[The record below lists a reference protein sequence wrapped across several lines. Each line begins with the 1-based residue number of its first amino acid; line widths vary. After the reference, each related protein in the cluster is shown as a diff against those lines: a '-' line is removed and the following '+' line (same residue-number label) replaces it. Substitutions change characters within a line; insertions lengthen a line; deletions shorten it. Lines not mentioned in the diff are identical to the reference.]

1 LTLLSRS
8 SFGFRSFVPFYIRGC
23 ALRRSAVSGKIRP
36 RTIQMSELVS
46 SVADRIDRAVQRVTP
61 LAYRVRRT
69 GRRWMRRALRKP
81 RSMSEG
87 PNMLPVL
94 IQVLASFTKADG
106 VLLEEEIDSSL
117 GFLRYDYPEAVYSEL
132 RQLFRQALYEQQD
145 LAAMA
150 QKLGAQLSADRKIML
165 GVQLYDL
172 ISQAGLK
179 QEQVVA
185 FYSFMS
191 QMGMAAQAIDIVYQL
206 NASEDSDPSIY
217 QHGASPLESLSF
229 GPDGKADVT
238 LKNLNDVDRLMA
250 FRYHELILLKNYSDQ
265 NVSVRGR
272 PLVRGG
278 FCRIYPGQRILV
290 GDQVLSYQELAQY
303 FNAKKNVS
311 LPEIFIR
318 VTRDSDEVGLERSR
332 TRESALR
339 VTFGLKVRVKA
350 LRDVDA
356 ELNGMKLKAGTQV
369 DAALDDRIVFRNDTE
384 LDLNDLRRRAR
395 ALGGRFQLKASK
407 SEYLVSNEP
416 SRLEADDILLSPGTS
431 GDVLLKIFCDYDR
444 RVGQLEVIEA
454 DRPIMVGDTVVRTT
468 APLKDGDTIRIDI
481 GQFLRCNFSE
491 RIIEEE
497 RNIIRVLEANEIT
510 HRFGKGQIGLEGIS
524 FSIARGELVCVMGA
538 SGCGKS
544 TLMRVLAGQLQP
556 TSGEVLLNG
565 QSLYQDLDTLK
576 HYVSYMPQQDAFDE
590 HLTIGENLLF
600 AAAIRA
606 PHLSR
611 RDRTR
616 RLEAKLVE
624 LGLGERRDAVVGS
637 PEKKTLSGGERK
649 RLNIGLDMIGMS
661 DVYLFDEPTS
671 GLSSKDSEHVM
682 EIIRSMA
689 HNKIVIVT
697 IHQPSSKL
705 FQMFHKAILL
715 DKGGRLV
722 FFGTPSDMLR
732 YFAEAE
738 HQHQFG
744 AELGACPSCGTTRPE
759 FIFDV
764 LETPLRDLSGD
775 IIYEENSRGHL
786 VAARRYSPEF
796 WRDKYEAFRLIQDV
810 KQVSLRKEAPST
822 LPAAPV
828 EKRRLPFRWHDEWT
842 QFRTVLRRAFVS
854 KLRNRANLVITIGV
868 SPVLALL
875 IATILRYSENGIYDF
890 ASAYHIPTF
899 LFLGLIVA
907 MFLGLTNSADDIIR
921 DRPVLQRERNVNV
934 RLSYYVI
941 SKTLTLGVFALVQC
955 ILFVL
960 IGNYVLEIRGMFWLD
975 LAIMFMT
982 AMGGV
987 ALGLLISSLVADPK
1001 TAANIV
1007 PLVLIPQIIMGGA
1020 LIKYED
1026 MNRNLGLLYSLS
1038 HSFSEHPNAEKNRKT
1053 ESKLQVPF
1061 VCQFIAMRWSYEEM
1075 IVAQAKLNPLTRRQD
1090 KTQREIDRLVA
1101 QRRKDPEATKR
1112 LDDLKETLALLSG
1125 LEAKSVG
1132 DLDHYLGLVDQIL
1145 NGKRP
1150 FDRALFKNANGPVT
1164 AEQIYVNQKVSDL
1177 MSNAEMDQSDYRR
1190 GNKPNVFFGAQ
1201 KRYFGIKF
1209 NVFLFNTSVLI
1220 LSTLG
1225 LLGMLHWILR
1235 RELEVR
1241 RSKFHV

>member
-1 LTLLSRS
+1 MT
-8 SFGFRSFVPFYIRGC
+8 
-23 ALRRSAVSGKIRP
+23 
-36 RTIQMSELVS
+36 ELVT
-46 SVADRIDRAVQRVTP
+46 SVADKIDRAVQRVTP
-61 LAYRVRRT
+61 FAYRMRRT
-69 GRRWMRRALRKP
+69 GRQWVRRALRKP
-81 RSMSEG
+81 RSVSEG
-87 PNMLPVL
+87 PNLLPLL
-94 IQVLASFTKADG
+94 IQVLASFSKADG

-145 LAAMA
+145 LSAMA
-150 QKLGAQLSADRKIML
+150 QKLGAQLSTERKIML

-191 QMGMAAQAIDIVYQL
+191 QLGMAAQAIDIVYQL
-206 NASEDSDPSIY
+206 NASEDSDPLIY
-217 QHGASPLESLSF
+217 QRGASPLESLSF
-229 GPDGKADVT
+229 AANGKGDVT
-238 LKNLNDVDRLMA
+238 LKSLAENDRLLA
-250 FRYHELILLKNYSDQ
+250 FRYHDLILLKNYSGQ

-272 PLVRGG
+272 PLSRGG
-278 FCRIYPGQRILV
+278 FCRIYPAQRILV
-290 GDQVLSYQELAQY
+290 GDRVLSYQELENY

-311 LPEIFIR
+311 LPQIFVR
-318 VTRDSDEVGLERSR
+318 VNKDADEVELERSR
-332 TRESALR
+332 TRESALEI
-339 VTFGLKVRVKA
+339 TFGLKVRVKA
-350 LRDVDA
+350 LRDVNA
-356 ELNGMKLKAGTQV
+356 VLNGVKMKAGTQIEATLE
-369 DAALDDRIVFRNDTE
+369 DKILFHNDTE
-384 LDLNDLRRRAR
+384 MDFIDLRRRAR

-407 SEYLVSNEP
+407 SEYLVSNNP
-416 SRLEADDILLSPGTS
+416 SLLEADDILLSPGTS
-431 GDVLLKIFCDYDR
+431 GDVLLKIFCDYDK

-454 DRPIMVGDTVVRTT
+454 DRPIMVGETPVRTS

-497 RNIIRVLEANEIT
+497 RNIIRSLEVSEVT
-510 HRFGKGQIGLEGIS
+510 HRFSNGEIGLEGIS
-524 FSIARGELVCVMGA
+524 FAVNRGELVCVMGA
-538 SGCGKS
+538 SGSGKS
-544 TLMRVLAGQLQP
+544 TLLTVLAGQLQP
-556 TSGEVLLNG
+556 TSGQVFLNG
-565 QSLYQDLDTLK
+565 QSLYPNLDTLK
-576 HYVSYMPQQDAFDE
+576 RYISYIPQEDAFDE
-590 HLTIGENLLF
+590 HLTIGENLQF
-600 AAAIRA
+600 AAAMRS

-611 RDRTR
+611 RDRMR
-616 RLEAKLVE
+616 RLEAKLLE

-637 PEKKTLSGGERK
+637 AVKKTLSGGERK

-671 GLSSKDSEHVM
+671 GLSSKDSEHVI

-689 HNKIVIVT
+689 HNKIIIVT

-715 DKGGRLV
+715 DKGGQLV

-775 IIYEENSRGHL
+775 IIYEENNRGQL

-810 KQVSLRKEAPST
+810 KQVSLRKEPVAP
-822 LPAAPV
+822 LPAAPTQ
-828 EKRRLPFRWHDEWT
+828 KKRLPFRWHDEWT
-842 QFRTVLRRAFVS
+842 QFRTLLRRSFVS
-854 KLRNRANLVITIGV
+854 KLRNRANLIITIGV
-868 SPVLALL
+868 APVLALL
-875 IATILRYSENGIYDF
+875 IATTLRYSDSGKYDF

-899 LFLGLIVA
+899 LFLSLIVV

-921 DRPVLQRERNVNV
+921 DRAVLQRERNLNV
-934 RLSYYVI
+934 RLPYYVI
-941 SKTLTLGVFALVQC
+941 SKTLTLGVFALIQSV
-955 ILFVL
+955 LFVL
-960 IGNYVLEIRGMFWLD
+960 IGNYVLEIRGMFWAD
-975 LAIMFMT
+975 LGIMLIT

-987 ALGLLISSLVADPK
+987 SLGLVVSSLVADPK

-1026 MNRNLGLLYSLS
+1026 MNRNLALVYALT
-1038 HSFSEHPNAEKNRKT
+1038 HWFSEHPSKEQAKKM

-1061 VCQFIAMRWSYEEM
+1061 VCQFVAMRWSYEEL

-1090 KTQREIDRLVA
+1090 RAQREIDRIVA
-1101 QRRKDPEATKR
+1101 KRRQDPAESKR
-1112 LDDLKETLALLSG
+1112 LDELKETLAVLSG
-1125 LEAKSVG
+1125 LEAKSASE
-1132 DLDHYLGLVDQIL
+1132 LDYYLGLVDQIL
-1145 NGKRP
+1145 DRKRS
-1150 FDRALFKNANGPVT
+1150 FERSLFKSAVGPVT
-1164 AEQIYVNQKVSDL
+1164 AEQLYLNQKVSDL
-1177 MSNAEMDQSDYRR
+1177 ISNAEMEQNDYRR
-1190 GNKPNVFFGAQ
+1190 SSRPNVFFGPE
-1201 KRYFGIKF
+1201 KRHLGIKVG
-1209 NVFLFNTSVLI
+1209 VFFFNTIVLI
-1220 LSTLG
+1220 GSTLG
-1225 LLGMLHWILR
+1225 LLGLLHWILR
-1235 RELEVR
+1235 RQLEVR
-1241 RSKFHV
+1241 RS

>member
-1 LTLLSRS
+1 MT
-8 SFGFRSFVPFYIRGC
+8 
-23 ALRRSAVSGKIRP
+23 
-36 RTIQMSELVS
+36 ELVT
-46 SVADRIDRAVQRVTP
+46 SVADKIDRAVQRVTP
-61 LAYRVRRT
+61 FAYRMRRT
-69 GRRWMRRALRKP
+69 GRQWVRRALRKP
-81 RSMSEG
+81 RSVSEG
-87 PNMLPVL
+87 PNLLPLL
-94 IQVLASFTKADG
+94 IQVLASFSKADG

-145 LAAMA
+145 LSAMA
-150 QKLGAQLSADRKIML
+150 QKLGAQLSTERKIML

-191 QMGMAAQAIDIVYQL
+191 QLGMAAQAIDIVYQL
-206 NASEDSDPSIY
+206 NASEDSDPLIY
-217 QHGASPLESLSF
+217 QRGASPLESLSF
-229 GPDGKADVT
+229 AANGKGDVT
-238 LKNLNDVDRLMA
+238 LKSLAENDRLLA
-250 FRYHELILLKNYSDQ
+250 FRYHDLILLKNYSEQ

-272 PLVRGG
+272 PLSRGG
-278 FCRIYPGQRILV
+278 FCRIYPAQRILV
-290 GDQVLSYQELAQY
+290 GDRVLSYQELENY

-311 LPEIFIR
+311 LPQIFVR
-318 VTRDSDEVGLERSR
+318 VNKDADEVELERSR
-332 TRESALR
+332 TRESALEI
-339 VTFGLKVRVKA
+339 TFGLKVRVKA
-350 LRDVDA
+350 LRDVNA
-356 ELNGMKLKAGTQV
+356 VLNGVKMKAGTQIEATLE
-369 DAALDDRIVFRNDTE
+369 DKILFHNDSE
-384 LDLNDLRRRAR
+384 MDFIDLRRRAR

-407 SEYLVSNEP
+407 SEYLVSNNP
-416 SRLEADDILLSPGTS
+416 SLLEADDILLSPGTS
-431 GDVLLKIFCDYDR
+431 GDVLLKIFCDYDK

-454 DRPIMVGDTVVRTT
+454 DRPIMVGETPVRTS

-497 RNIIRVLEANEIT
+497 RNIIRSLEVSEVT
-510 HRFGKGQIGLEGIS
+510 HRFSNGEIGLEGIS
-524 FSIARGELVCVMGA
+524 FAVNRGELVCVMGA
-538 SGCGKS
+538 SGSGKS
-544 TLMRVLAGQLQP
+544 TLLTVLAGQLQP
-556 TSGEVLLNG
+556 TSGQVFLNG
-565 QSLYQDLDTLK
+565 QSLYPNLDTLK
-576 HYVSYMPQQDAFDE
+576 RYISHIPQEDAFDE
-590 HLTIGENLLF
+590 HLTIGENLQF
-600 AAAIRA
+600 AAAMRS

-611 RDRTR
+611 RDRMR
-616 RLEAKLVE
+616 RLEAKLLE

-637 PEKKTLSGGERK
+637 AVKKTLSGGERK

-671 GLSSKDSEHVM
+671 GLSSKDSEHVI

-689 HNKIVIVT
+689 HNKIIIVT

-715 DKGGRLV
+715 DKGGQLV

-775 IIYEENSRGHL
+775 IIYEENNRGQL

-810 KQVSLRKEAPST
+810 KQVSLRKEPVAP
-822 LPAAPV
+822 LPAAPTQ
-828 EKRRLPFRWHDEWT
+828 KKRLPFRWHDEWT
-842 QFRTVLRRAFVS
+842 QFRTLLRRSFVS
-854 KLRNRANLVITIGV
+854 KLRNRANLIITIGV
-868 SPVLALL
+868 APVLALL
-875 IATILRYSENGIYDF
+875 IATTLRYSDSGKYDF

-899 LFLGLIVA
+899 LFLSLIVV

-921 DRPVLQRERNVNV
+921 DRAVLQRERNLNV
-934 RLSYYVI
+934 RLPYYVI
-941 SKTLTLGVFALVQC
+941 SKTLTLGVFALIQSV
-955 ILFVL
+955 LFVL
-960 IGNYVLEIRGMFWLD
+960 IGNYVLEIRGMFWAD
-975 LAIMFMT
+975 LGIMLIT

-987 ALGLLISSLVADPK
+987 SLGLVVSSLVADPK

-1026 MNRNLGLLYSLS
+1026 MNRNLALVYALT
-1038 HSFSEHPNAEKNRKT
+1038 HWFSEHPSKEQAKKM

-1061 VCQFIAMRWSYEEM
+1061 VCQFVAMRWSYEEL

-1090 KTQREIDRLVA
+1090 RAQREIDRIVA
-1101 QRRKDPEATKR
+1101 KRRQDPAESKR
-1112 LDDLKETLALLSG
+1112 LDELKETLAVLSG
-1125 LEAKSVG
+1125 LEAKSASE
-1132 DLDHYLGLVDQIL
+1132 LDYYLGLVDQIL
-1145 NGKRP
+1145 DRKRS
-1150 FDRALFKNANGPVT
+1150 FERSLFKSAVGPVT
-1164 AEQIYVNQKVSDL
+1164 AEQLYLNQKVSDL
-1177 MSNAEMDQSDYRR
+1177 ISNAEMEQNDYRR
-1190 GNKPNVFFGAQ
+1190 SSRPNVFFGPE
-1201 KRYFGIKF
+1201 KRHLGIKVG
-1209 NVFLFNTSVLI
+1209 VFFFNTIVLI
-1220 LSTLG
+1220 GSTLG
-1225 LLGMLHWILR
+1225 LLGLLHWILR
-1235 RELEVR
+1235 RQLEVR
-1241 RSKFHV
+1241 RS

>member
-1 LTLLSRS
+1 MT
-8 SFGFRSFVPFYIRGC
+8 
-23 ALRRSAVSGKIRP
+23 
-36 RTIQMSELVS
+36 ELVTT
-46 SVADRIDRAVQRVTP
+46 VADKIDRAVQRVTP

-81 RSMSEG
+81 RSVSEG
-87 PNMLPVL
+87 PNLLPLL
-94 IQVLASFTKADG
+94 IQVLASFSKADG

-145 LAAMA
+145 LSAMA
-150 QKLGAQLSADRKIML
+150 QKLSSQLSTERKIML

-179 QEQVVA
+179 QEQVVQ

-191 QMGMAAQAIDIVYQL
+191 QLGMAAQAIDIVYQL

-217 QHGASPLESLSF
+217 QRGASPLESLSF
-229 GPDGKADVT
+229 GPNGQADVM
-238 LKNLNDVDRLMA
+238 LKSLAENDRLLA
-250 FRYHELILLKNYSDQ
+250 FRYHDLILLKNYSGQ

-272 PLVRGG
+272 PLSRGG

-290 GDQVLSYQELAQY
+290 GDHVLSYQELAQY

-311 LPEIFIR
+311 VPQIFVR
-318 VTRDSDEVGLERSR
+318 VSKDDDQVELERAR

-339 VTFGLKVRVKA
+339 ISFGLKVNVKA

-356 ELNGMKLKAGTQV
+356 VLNGVKLKAGTEV
-369 DAALDDRIVFRNDTE
+369 DAMLEDRIVFHNDSE
-384 LDLNDLRRRAR
+384 MDLVDLRRRAR

-407 SEYLVSNEP
+407 SEYLVSNNP
-416 SRLEADDILLSPGTS
+416 SLLQADDILLSPGTS
-431 GDVLLKIFCDYDR
+431 GDVLLKIFCDYDK
-444 RVGQLEVIEA
+444 RVGELHVLEA
-454 DRPIMVGDTVVRTT
+454 DRPIIVGDTTVRTS
-468 APLKDGDTIRIDI
+468 APLRDGDTIRIDI

-497 RNIIRVLEANEIT
+497 RNIIRNLEVHELT
-510 HRFGKGQIGLEGIS
+510 HRFKSGDIALDGIS
-524 FSIARGELVCVMGA
+524 FNVTRGELVCVMGA
-538 SGCGKS
+538 SGSGKS
-544 TLMRVLAGQLQP
+544 TLLRVLAGQLQP
-556 TSGEVLLNG
+556 TSGDVILNG
-565 QSLYQDLDTLK
+565 QSLYPNLDTLK
-576 HYVSYMPQQDAFDE
+576 RYISYMPQQDAFDE
-590 HLTIGENLLF
+590 HLTIGENLQF

-611 RDRTR
+611 RDRMR
-616 RLEAKLVE
+616 RFEAKLLE

-637 PEKKTLSGGERK
+637 PEKKMLSGGERK
-649 RLNIGLDMIGMS
+649 RLNIGLDMIGIS

-682 EIIRSMA
+682 EIIRGMA
-689 HNKIVIVT
+689 HNKIIIVT

-722 FFGTPSDMLR
+722 FFGTPTDMLR

-744 AELGACPSCGTTRPE
+744 HELGACPSCGTTRPE

-775 IIYEENSRGHL
+775 IIYEENNRGQL

-810 KQVSLRKEAPST
+810 KQVSLRKE
-822 LPAAPV
+822 LPAPLPPATTQ
-828 EKRRLPFRWHDEWT
+828 KTRLPIRWHDEWT
-842 QFRTVLRRAFVS
+842 QFRTLLRRAFVS
-854 KLRNRANLVITIGV
+854 KLRNRANLVITICV
-868 SPVLALL
+868 APILALL
-875 IATILRYSENGIYDF
+875 IATLLRYSDSGEYDF

-899 LFLGLIVA
+899 LFLSLIVA

-921 DRPVLQRERNVNV
+921 DRAVLQRERNLDV
-934 RLSYYVI
+934 RLPYYVV
-941 SKTLTLGVFALVQC
+941 SKTITLGVFALIQC
-955 ILFVL
+955 VLFVL
-960 IGNYVLEIRGMFWLD
+960 IGNYVLQIRGMFWID
-975 LAIMFMT
+975 LGIMLMT
-982 AMGGV
+982 AMAGV

-1026 MNRNLGLLYSLS
+1026 MNRNLSFVYALT
-1038 HSFSEHPNAEKNRKT
+1038 HWFSEHPKEQSKKMS
-1053 ESKLQVPF
+1053 SKLEVPF
-1061 VCQFIAMRWSYEEM
+1061 ICQFVAMRWSYEEM
-1075 IVAQAKLNPLTRRQD
+1075 IVAQAKLNPLTMRQD
-1090 KTQREIDRLVA
+1090 RTQRQIDELVA
-1101 QRRKDPEATKR
+1101 EHRQDTVTNKR
-1112 LDDLKETLALLSG
+1112 LDDLKETLAVLSG
-1125 LEAKSVG
+1125 LEAKSTSEISS
-1132 DLDHYLGLVDQIL
+1132 YLHLVDQIL
-1145 NGKRP
+1145 DGKRP
-1150 FDRALFKNANGPVT
+1150 FDRALFKDAGGPAT

-1177 MSNAEMDQSDYRR
+1177 FSNAEMEQNDYRR
-1190 GNKPNVFFGAQ
+1190 GNKPNVFFGAT
-1201 KRYFGIKF
+1201 KGYFGIKID
-1209 NVFLFNTSVLI
+1209 VFVFNTIVLI
-1220 LSTLG
+1220 VSTLG
-1225 LLGMLHWILR
+1225 LLVLLNWILHR
-1235 RELEVR
+1235 QLEVR
-1241 RSKFHV
+1241 TN

>member
-1 LTLLSRS
+1 M
-8 SFGFRSFVPFYIRGC
+8 
-23 ALRRSAVSGKIRP
+23 A
-36 RTIQMSELVS
+36 ELIAQ
-46 SVADRIDRAVQRVTP
+46 VADRIDRAVQRVTP
-61 LAYRVRRT
+61 FAYRMQRK
-69 GRRWMRRALRKP
+69 GRRWMRRAMRKP
-81 RSMSEG
+81 RSVSEG
-87 PNMLPVL
+87 PNLLPLL
-94 IQVLASFTKADG
+94 IQVLASFSKADG

-145 LAAMA
+145 LTAMA
-150 QKLGAQLSADRKIML
+150 QKLSVQLSTDRKIML

-179 QEQVVA
+179 QEQVVQ

-191 QMGMAAQAIDIVYQL
+191 QLGMAAQAIDIVYQL
-206 NASEDSDPSIY
+206 NASEESDPGVY
-217 QHGASPLESLSF
+217 QRGSSPLESISF
-229 GPDGKADVT
+229 GNNGQSDVM
-238 LKNLNDVDRLMA
+238 LKSLGGSDRLLA
-250 FRYHELILLKNYSDQ
+250 FRYHDLILLKNYSSQ
-265 NVSVRGR
+265 SVSVRSR
-272 PLVRGG
+272 PLARGG

-318 VTRDSDEVGLERSR
+318 VNKDSDEVQLERARSR
-332 TRESALR
+332 EAALE
-339 VTFGLKVRVKA
+339 VTFGLKVKVKA
-350 LRDVDA
+350 LKDVDA
-356 ELNGMKLKAGTQV
+356 ELNGIKLKAGTQV
-369 DAALDDRIVFRNDTE
+369 EATLEDKIIFHNDSE
-384 LDLNDLRRRAR
+384 LDLIDLRRRAR

-407 SEYLVSNEP
+407 SEYLVSNDP

-431 GDVLLKIFCDYDR
+431 GDVVLKIFCDYDQ
-444 RVGQLEVIEA
+444 RVGVLEVIEA
-454 DRPIMVGDTVVRTT
+454 DRPIMVGGEPVRTT
-468 APLKDGDTIRIDI
+468 AQLKDGDTIRIDV
-481 GQFLRCNFSE
+481 GQILRCNFSE

-497 RNIIRVLEANEIT
+497 RNIIRSLELNEVT
-510 HRFGKGQIGLEGIS
+510 HRFSKGEIGLEGIS
-524 FSIARGELVCVMGA
+524 FSVMRGELVCVMGA

-556 TSGEVLLNG
+556 SSGDVFLNG
-565 QSLYQDLDTLK
+565 QSVYQNLDALK
-576 HYVSYMPQQDAFDE
+576 QYISYMPQQDAFDE

-611 RDRTR
+611 RDRNR
-616 RLEAKLVE
+616 RLDAKLVE

-637 PEKKTLSGGERK
+637 PESKTLSGGERK

-697 IHQPSSKL
+697 IHQPSSKI

-775 IIYEENSRGHL
+775 IIYEENSRGQL
-786 VAARRYSPEF
+786 VAARRYSPDF

-810 KQVSLRKEAPST
+810 KQVSLRREPIVP
-822 LPAAPV
+822 LPAAPI
-828 EKRRLPFRWHDEWT
+828 ERKRLPVRWHDEWT
-842 QFRTVLRRAFVS
+842 QFRTLLRRSFLS
-854 KLRNRANLVITIGV
+854 KLRNRANMVITIGV

-875 IATILRYSENGIYDF
+875 IATILRYSENGTYDF
-890 ASAYHIPTF
+890 VSAYHIPTF

-921 DRPVLQRERNVNV
+921 DRPVLQRERNIKV

-941 SKTLTLGVFALVQC
+941 SKTLTLGVFAFIQC
-955 ILFVL
+955 VLFVL
-960 IGNYVLEIRGMFWLD
+960 IGNSLLQIRGMFWLD
-975 LAIMFMT
+975 LGIMFMT
-982 AMGGV
+982 AMSGV
-987 ALGLLISSLVADPK
+987 ALGLVISSLVADPK

-1026 MNRNLGLLYSLS
+1026 MNRNLALLYSLS
-1038 HSFSEHPNAEKNRKT
+1038 HWLTEHPETDKT
-1053 ESKLQVPF
+1053 IKSESKLQVPF

-1090 KTQREIDRLVA
+1090 RAQREIDQLVA
-1101 QRRKDPEATKR
+1101 QHRKDPEANKR
-1112 LDDLKETLALLSG
+1112 LEDLKET
-1125 LEAKSVG
+1125 
-1132 DLDHYLGLVDQIL
+1132 
-1145 NGKRP
+1145 
-1150 FDRALFKNANGPVT
+1150 
-1164 AEQIYVNQKVSDL
+1164 
-1177 MSNAEMDQSDYRR
+1177 
-1190 GNKPNVFFGAQ
+1190 
-1201 KRYFGIKF
+1201 
-1209 NVFLFNTSVLI
+1209 
-1220 LSTLG
+1220 
-1225 LLGMLHWILR
+1225 
-1235 RELEVR
+1235 
-1241 RSKFHV
+1241 

>member
-1 LTLLSRS
+1 MTE
-8 SFGFRSFVPFYIRGC
+8 I
-23 ALRRSAVSGKIRP
+23 
-36 RTIQMSELVS
+36 VS
-46 SVADRIDRAVQRVTP
+46 SVADKLDRAVQRVTP

-81 RSMSEG
+81 RSVSEG
-87 PNMLPVL
+87 PNLLPLL

-106 VLLEEEIDSSL
+106 VILEEEIDSSL

-150 QKLGAQLSADRKIML
+150 QKLGVQLSTERKIML

-172 ISQAGLK
+172 ISHAGLK
-179 QEQVVA
+179 QEQEVA

-206 NASEDSDPSIY
+206 NASEDSDPAIY
-217 QHGASPLESLSF
+217 QHGASPLESISF
-229 GPDGKADVT
+229 GPNGKADVI
-238 LKNLNDVDRLMA
+238 LKNLSETDRLMA
-250 FRYHELILLKNYSDQ
+250 FRYHDLILLKNYSGH

-311 LPEIFIR
+311 LPQIFIR
-318 VTRDSDEVGLERSR
+318 VNKESDEVELERSR

-339 VTFGLKVRVKA
+339 VTFGLNVRVKA
-350 LRDVDA
+350 LRDVNA
-356 ELNGMKLKAGTQV
+356 VLNGVRLKAGTQV
-369 DAALDDRIVFRNDTE
+369 EATLEDRIVFHNDSE
-384 LDLNDLRRRAR
+384 MDLSDLRRRAR

-407 SEYLVSNEP
+407 SEYLVSNDP
-416 SRLEADDILLSPGTS
+416 SRLQADDILLSPGTS
-431 GDVLLKIFCDYDR
+431 GDVVLKIFCDYDQ
-444 RVGQLEVIEA
+444 RVGVLEVIEA
-454 DRPIMVGDTVVRTT
+454 DRPIMVGNEPVRTT
-468 APLKDGDTIRIDI
+468 AQLRDGETIRIDV
-481 GQFLRCNFSE
+481 GQILRCNFSE

-497 RNIIRVLEANEIT
+497 RNIIRTLEANEVT
-510 HRFGKGQIGLEGIS
+510 HRFSKGEIGLEGIS
-524 FSIARGELVCVMGA
+524 FPVTRGELVCVMGA
-538 SGCGKS
+538 SGSGKS
-544 TLMRVLAGQLQP
+544 TLLRVLAGQLQP
-556 TSGEVLLNG
+556 TSGEVILNG
-565 QSLYQDLDTLK
+565 QSLYQNLDALK
-576 HYVSYMPQQDAFDE
+576 QYLSYMPQQDAFDE

-611 RDRTR
+611 RDRSR
-616 RLEAKLVE
+616 RLDAKLVE

-637 PEKKTLSGGERK
+637 PESKLLSGGERK
-649 RLNIGLDMIGMS
+649 RLNLGLDMIGMS

-682 EIIRSMA
+682 EIIRGLA

-697 IHQPSSKL
+697 IHQPSSKI

-775 IIYEENSRGHL
+775 IIYEENSRGQL

-810 KQVSLRKEAPST
+810 KQVSLRQE
-822 LPAAPV
+822 PAGPMPVAPV
-828 EKRRLPFRWHDEWT
+828 QRKRLPIRWHDEWT
-842 QFRTVLRRAFVS
+842 QFRTLLRRSFLS
-854 KLRNRANLVITIGV
+854 KLRNRANLIITIGV

-875 IATILRYSENGIYDF
+875 IATILRYSENGTYDF

-921 DRPVLQRERNVNV
+921 DRPVLQRERNIKV

-960 IGNYVLEIRGMFWLD
+960 IGNSLLQIRGMFWID
-975 LAIMFMT
+975 LAIMFLT
-982 AMGGV
+982 AMSGV
-987 ALGLLISSLVADPK
+987 ALGLVISSLVADPK

-1038 HSFSEHPNAEKNRKT
+1038 HWFSEHPSTDKTVKT
-1053 ESKLQVPF
+1053 ESKLQVPL
-1061 VCQFIAMRWSYEEM
+1061 VCQFIAMRWSYEEV

-1090 KTQREIDRLVA
+1090 RANDEIQKLAPKVNTPEQRARLN
-1101 QRRKDPEATKR
+1101 
-1112 LDDLKETLALLSG
+1112 DLKDVLALLSG
-1125 LEAKSVG
+1125 LEGRSAKEIAHFLTL
-1132 DLDHYLGLVDQIL
+1132 LDPVIAGRQ
-1145 NGKRP
+1145 K
-1150 FDRALFKNANGPVT
+1150 FDRSLFKDANGPIT

-1177 MSNAEMDQSDYRR
+1177 ISKAEMEQNDYRR
-1190 GNKPNVFFGAQ
+1190 GKKPNVFFGLQ
-1201 KRYFGIKF
+1201 KRYFGISF
-1209 NVFLFNTSVLI
+1209 GVFTFNTVVLVT
-1220 LSTLG
+1220 STLA
-1225 LLGMLHWILR
+1225 LLVLLLWILR
-1235 RELEVR
+1235 KQLEVVR
-1241 RSKFHV
+1241 RS

>member
-1 LTLLSRS
+1 MT
-8 SFGFRSFVPFYIRGC
+8 
-23 ALRRSAVSGKIRP
+23 
-36 RTIQMSELVS
+36 ELVS
-46 SVADRIDRAVQRVTP
+46 SVADKIDRAVQRVTP

-69 GRRWMRRALRKP
+69 GRRWVRRALRKP
-81 RSMSEG
+81 RSVSEG
-87 PNMLPVL
+87 PNLLPLL

-150 QKLGAQLSADRKIML
+150 QKLGAQLRTERKIML

-191 QMGMAAQAIDIVYQL
+191 QLGMAAQAIDIVYQL

-229 GPDGKADVT
+229 GINGKADVT
-238 LKNLNDVDRLMA
+238 LKNLAGNDRLMA
-250 FRYHELILLKNYSDQ
+250 FRYHDLILLKNYSGQ

-290 GDQVLSYQELAQY
+290 GDQVLSYQELALY

-311 LPEIFIR
+311 LPQIFIR
-318 VTRDSDEVGLERSR
+318 VHKDSDRVELERSR
-332 TRESALR
+332 TRESSLR

-356 ELNGMKLKAGTQV
+356 ELNGVKLKAGTKV
-369 DAALDDRIVFRNDTE
+369 EATLEDRIIFHNDSE
-384 LDLNDLRRRAR
+384 MDLIDLRRRAR

-407 SEYLVSNEP
+407 SEYLVSNDP

-431 GDVLLKIFCDYDR
+431 GDVLLKIFCDYDQ
-444 RVGQLEVIEA
+444 RVGVLEVIEA
-454 DRPIMVGDTVVRTT
+454 DRPIIVGDTPVRTT
-468 APLKDGDTIRIDI
+468 APLKDGDSIRIDV
-481 GQFLRCNFSE
+481 GQFLRCNFWE

-497 RNIIRVLEANEIT
+497 RNIIRTLEMNEVT
-510 HRFGKGQIGLEGIS
+510 HRFGKGEIGLEGIS
-524 FSIARGELVCVMGA
+524 FNVTRGELVCVMGA
-538 SGCGKS
+538 SGSGKS
-544 TLMRVLAGQLQP
+544 TLLRVLAGQLQP
-556 TSGEVLLNG
+556 TTGEVVLNG
-565 QSLYQDLDTLK
+565 QSLYRNLDALK
-576 HYVSYMPQQDAFDE
+576 HYISYMPQQDAFDE
-590 HLTIGENLLF
+590 HLTIGENLQF

-611 RDRTR
+611 RDRVR
-616 RLEAKLVE
+616 RLDAKLIE
-624 LGLGERRDAVVGS
+624 LGLSERRDAVVGS
-637 PEKKTLSGGERK
+637 PERKTLSGGERK

-682 EIIRSMA
+682 EIIRGMA
-689 HNKIVIVT
+689 HNKIIVVT
-697 IHQPSSKL
+697 IHQPSSKI

-722 FFGTPSDMLR
+722 FFGTPSEMLR

-775 IIYEENSRGHL
+775 VIYEENIRGQL
-786 VAARRYSPEF
+786 VPSRRYSPEF

-810 KQVSLRKEAPST
+810 KQVSLRQELVTP
-822 LPAAPV
+822 LPAAPAR
-828 EKRRLPFRWHDEWT
+828 KKRLPIRWHDQWT
-842 QFRTVLRRAFVS
+842 QFRTLLRRAFIS
-854 KLRNRANLVITIGV
+854 KLRNRANLVITICV

-875 IATILRYSENGIYDF
+875 IATILRYSESGTYDF

-921 DRPVLQRERNVNV
+921 DRAVLQRERNLDV

-941 SKTLTLGVFALVQC
+941 AKTLTLGVFALIQC
-955 ILFVL
+955 VLFVL
-960 IGNYVLEIRGMFWLD
+960 IGDYVLGIRGMFWIYLG
-975 LAIMFMT
+975 IMFMT
-982 AMGGV
+982 AMSGV
-987 ALGLLISSLVADPK
+987 SLGLLVSSLVADPK

-1026 MNRNLGLLYSLS
+1026 MNRNLALLYTLS
-1038 HSFSEHPNAEKNRKT
+1038 HWFSEHPSTDKSKKM

-1061 VCQFIAMRWSYEEM
+1061 VCQFVAMRWSYEEM
-1075 IVAQAKLNPLTRRQD
+1075 VLAQAKLNPLTRRQD
-1090 KTQREIDRLVA
+1090 RTQREIDRIVA
-1101 QRRKDPEATKR
+1101 KHLQDPAESTR
-1112 LDDLKETLALLSG
+1112 LDDLKETLAVLSG
-1125 LEAKSVG
+1125 LEASSVG
-1132 DLDHYLGLVDQIL
+1132 ELDRYLSLVDQVL
-1145 NGKRP
+1145 DRKRP
-1150 FDRALFKNANGPVT
+1150 FDRTLFKNAIGPIT

-1177 MSNAEMDQSDYRR
+1177 ISNAEMEQSDYRR
-1190 GNKPNVFFGAQ
+1190 GNRPNVFFGAE
-1201 KRYFGIKF
+1201 KHYFGIKIGAF
-1209 NVFLFNTSVLI
+1209 VFNTAVLVV
-1220 LSTLG
+1220 SSLG
-1225 LLGMLHWILR
+1225 LLALLHWILR
-1235 RELEVR
+1235 KQLEVR
-1241 RSKFHV
+1241 RS

>member
-1 LTLLSRS
+1 MT
-8 SFGFRSFVPFYIRGC
+8 
-23 ALRRSAVSGKIRP
+23 
-36 RTIQMSELVS
+36 ELVTT
-46 SVADRIDRAVQRVTP
+46 VADKIDRAVQRVTP
-61 LAYRVRRT
+61 FAYRVRRQ
-69 GRRWMRRALRKP
+69 GRRWVRRALRKP
-81 RSMSEG
+81 RSVSEG
-87 PNMLPVL
+87 PNLLPLL
-94 IQVLASFTKADG
+94 IQVLASFSKADG

-145 LAAMA
+145 LSAMA
-150 QKLGAQLSADRKIML
+150 QKLGAQLSTERKIML

-191 QMGMAAQAIDIVYQL
+191 QLGMAAQAIDIVYQL

-217 QHGASPLESLSF
+217 QRGASPLESLSF
-229 GPDGKADVT
+229 GSNGRADVT
-238 LKNLNDVDRLMA
+238 LKSLNGNDRLLA
-250 FRYHELILLKNYSDQ
+250 FRYHDLILLKNYSGQ

-290 GDQVLSYQELAQY
+290 GDQVLSYQDLAQY

-311 LPEIFIR
+311 LPQIFIR
-318 VTRDSDEVGLERSR
+318 VNKDADEVELERAR
-332 TRESALR
+332 TRESALE

-356 ELNGMKLKAGTQV
+356 VLNGTKLKSGTQV
-369 DAALDDRIVFRNDTE
+369 EGTLEDKILFHNDSE
-384 LDLNDLRRRAR
+384 MDLIDLRRRAR

-407 SEYLVSNEP
+407 SEYLVSNNP
-416 SRLEADDILLSPGTS
+416 SLLEADDILLSPGTS
-431 GDVLLKIFCDYDR
+431 GDVLLKIFCDYDK

-454 DRPIMVGDTVVRTT
+454 DRPIMVGETPVRTSR
-468 APLKDGDTIRIDI
+468 LKDGDTIRIDV

-497 RNIIRVLEANEIT
+497 RNIIRSLEVREVT
-510 HRFGKGQIGLEGIS
+510 HRFSNGEIGLEGIS
-524 FSIARGELVCVMGA
+524 FGVTRGELVCVMGA
-538 SGCGKS
+538 SGSGKS
-544 TLMRVLAGQLQP
+544 TLLSVLAGQLQP
-556 TSGEVLLNG
+556 TSGQVFLNG
-565 QSLYQDLDTLK
+565 QSLYPNLDTLK
-576 HYVSYMPQQDAFDE
+576 RYVSHIPQEDAFDE
-590 HLTIGENLLF
+590 HLTIGENLQF
-600 AAAIRA
+600 AAAMRS

-611 RDRTR
+611 RDRMR
-616 RLEAKLVE
+616 RLEGKLIE

-637 PEKKTLSGGERK
+637 ALKKTLSGGERK
-649 RLNIGLDMIGMS
+649 RLNIGLDMIGLS

-671 GLSSKDSEHVM
+671 GLSSKDSEHVI
-682 EIIRSMA
+682 EIIRGMA
-689 HNKIVIVT
+689 HNKIIIVT

-715 DKGGRLV
+715 DKSGQLV

-775 IIYEENSRGHL
+775 IIYEENNRGQL
-786 VAARRYSPEF
+786 VAARRYSPDF

-810 KQVSLRKEAPST
+810 KQVSLRKEPVAP
-822 LPAAPV
+822 LPAAPAQ
-828 EKRRLPFRWHDEWT
+828 KKRLPFRWHDEWT
-842 QFRTVLRRAFVS
+842 QFRTLLRRSFVS

-868 SPVLALL
+868 APVLALL
-875 IATILRYSENGIYDF
+875 IATILRYSDSGKYDF

-899 LFLGLIVA
+899 LFLSLIVA

-921 DRPVLQRERNVNV
+921 DRAVLQRERNLNV
-934 RLSYYVI
+934 RLPYYVI
-941 SKTLTLGVFALVQC
+941 SKTLTLGIFALIQSV
-955 ILFVL
+955 LFVL
-960 IGNYVLEIRGMFWLD
+960 IGNYVLGIRGMFWID
-975 LAIMFMT
+975 LGIMLMT

-987 ALGLLISSLVADPK
+987 SLGLLISSLVADPK

-1026 MNRNLGLLYSLS
+1026 MNRNLALLYALT
-1038 HSFSEHPNAEKNRKT
+1038 HWFSEHPNTEQSKKM

-1061 VCQFIAMRWSYEEM
+1061 ICQFIAMRWSYEEL

-1090 KTQREIDRLVA
+1090 RANDEIQRLAPKVSTPQER
-1101 QRRKDPEATKR
+1101 KR
-1112 LDDLKETLALLSG
+1112 LDDLKEVLAILSG
-1125 LEAKSVG
+1125 LEAKSPSEI
-1132 DLDHYLGLVDQIL
+1132 DHYLGLLDQIL
-1145 NGKRP
+1145 DRKQP
-1150 FDRALFKNANGPVT
+1150 FDRTLFKDASGPVT
-1164 AEQIYVNQKVSDL
+1164 AEQVYTNQKVSDL
-1177 MSNAEMDQSDYRR
+1177 ISNAEMEQSDYRR
-1190 GNKPNVFFGAQ
+1190 GSRPNVFFGAQ
-1201 KRYFGIKF
+1201 KRYLGV
-1209 NVFLFNTSVLI
+1209 NVSIFVFNTIVLI
-1220 LSTLG
+1220 GSAVG
-1225 LLGMLHWILR
+1225 LLVLLNWILR
-1235 RELEVR
+1235 RQLEVR
-1241 RSKFHV
+1241 RS

>member
-1 LTLLSRS
+1 
-8 SFGFRSFVPFYIRGC
+8 
-23 ALRRSAVSGKIRP
+23 
-36 RTIQMSELVS
+36 M
-46 SVADRIDRAVQRVTP
+46 
-61 LAYRVRRT
+61 
-69 GRRWMRRALRKP
+69 
-81 RSMSEG
+81 
-87 PNMLPVL
+87 
-94 IQVLASFTKADG
+94 
-106 VLLEEEIDSSL
+106 EEEIDSSL

-145 LAAMA
+145 LAVMA
-150 QKLGAQLSADRKIML
+150 QKLGAQLSTERKIML

-229 GPDGKADVT
+229 GPDGKADII
-238 LKNLNDVDRLMA
+238 LKNLSETDRLMA
-250 FRYHELILLKNYSDQ
+250 FRYHDLILLKNYSGQ

-278 FCRIYPGQRILV
+278 FCRIYPGQRILA

-311 LPEIFIR
+311 LPQIFIR
-318 VTRDSDEVGLERSR
+318 VNRDSDEVQLERSR

-339 VTFGLKVRVKA
+339 VTFGLNVGVKA
-350 LRDVDA
+350 LRDVNA
-356 ELNGMKLKAGTQV
+356 ELNGVRLKAGTKV
-369 DAALDDRIVFRNDTE
+369 EATLEDRIIFHNDSE
-384 LDLNDLRRRAR
+384 LDLSDLRRRAR

-407 SEYLVSNEP
+407 SEYLVSNDP
-416 SRLEADDILLSPGTS
+416 SRLQADDILLSPGTS
-431 GDVLLKIFCDYDR
+431 GDVVLKIFCDYDQ

-454 DRPIMVGDTVVRTT
+454 DRPIMVRDEPVRTT
-468 APLKDGDTIRIDI
+468 AQLKDGDTIRIDV
-481 GQFLRCNFSE
+481 GQILRCNFSE

-497 RNIIRVLEANEIT
+497 RNIIRTLDVNEVT
-510 HRFGKGQIGLEGIS
+510 HRFNKGEIGLDGIS
-524 FSIARGELVCVMGA
+524 FSVTRGELVCVMGA
-538 SGCGKS
+538 SGSGKS
-544 TLMRVLAGQLQP
+544 TLLRVLAGQLQP
-556 TSGEVLLNG
+556 TSGDVFLNG
-565 QSLYQDLDTLK
+565 QSLYQNLDALK
-576 HYVSYMPQQDAFDE
+576 QYVSYMPQQDAFDE
-590 HLTIGENLLF
+590 QLTIGENLQF

-611 RDRTR
+611 RDRSR

-637 PEKKTLSGGERK
+637 PERKLLSGGERK
-649 RLNIGLDMIGMS
+649 RLNIGLDMFGMS

-682 EIIRSMA
+682 EIIRGLS
-689 HNKIVIVT
+689 HNKVVIVT
-697 IHQPSSKL
+697 IHQPSSKI

-775 IIYEENSRGHL
+775 IIYEENSRGQL
-786 VAARRYSPEF
+786 VASRRYSPDF

-810 KQVSLRKEAPST
+810 KQVSLLQE
-822 LPAAPV
+822 PAAPLPV
-828 EKRRLPFRWHDEWT
+828 APVQRKRLPLRWHDEWT
-842 QFRTVLRRAFVS
+842 QFRTLLRRSFIS

-868 SPVLALL
+868 SPILALL
-875 IATILRYSENGIYDF
+875 IATILRYSENGTYDF

-921 DRPVLQRERNVNV
+921 DRPVLQRERNIKV

-960 IGNYVLEIRGMFWLD
+960 IGNSVLQIRGMFWID
-975 LAIMFMT
+975 LGIMFMT
-982 AMGGV
+982 AMSGV

-1007 PLVLIPQIIMGGA
+1007 PLILIPQIIMGGA

-1026 MNRNLGLLYSLS
+1026 MNRNLTLLYSLS
-1038 HSFSEHPNAEKNRKT
+1038 HWFTEHPNTDKT
-1053 ESKLQVPF
+1053 IKSESKLQVPL

-1090 KTQREIDRLVA
+1090 RANDEIQKLAPIANTPEQRARLN
-1101 QRRKDPEATKR
+1101 
-1112 LDDLKETLALLSG
+1112 DLKDVLALLSG
-1125 LEAKSVG
+1125 LEGRSSKEI
-1132 DLDHYLGLVDQIL
+1132 DRYLKLVDHVIA
-1145 NGKRP
+1145 GKQK
-1150 FDRALFKNANGPVT
+1150 FDASLFQDAKGPIT
-1164 AEQIYVNQKVSDL
+1164 AEQLYVNQKVSDL
-1177 MSNAEMDQSDYRR
+1177 LSKAEMEQNDYRR
-1190 GNKPNVFFGAQ
+1190 DKKPNVFFGPQ
-1201 KRYFGIKF
+1201 KRYFGFKF
-1209 NVFLFNTSVLI
+1209 GMFTFDTTILI
-1220 LSTLG
+1220 ASMLG
-1225 LLGMLHWILR
+1225 LLVLLHWILR
-1235 RELEVR
+1235 KQLEVR
-1241 RSKFHV
+1241 RS

>member
-1 LTLLSRS
+1 
-8 SFGFRSFVPFYIRGC
+8 
-23 ALRRSAVSGKIRP
+23 
-36 RTIQMSELVS
+36 
-46 SVADRIDRAVQRVTP
+46 
-61 LAYRVRRT
+61 
-69 GRRWMRRALRKP
+69 
-81 RSMSEG
+81 
-87 PNMLPVL
+87 MLPLL

-150 QKLGAQLSADRKIML
+150 QKLSLQLSTERKIML

-191 QMGMAAQAIDIVYQL
+191 QLGMAAQAIDIVYQL

-229 GPDGKADVT
+229 GTDGKADVT
-238 LKNLNDVDRLMA
+238 VRNLSDNDRLMA
-250 FRYHELILLKNYSDQ
+250 FRYHDLILLKNYSGQ

-311 LPEIFIR
+311 LPQIFIR
-318 VTRDSDEVGLERSR
+318 VNKDADEVQLERSR
-332 TRESALR
+332 TRESSLR
-339 VTFGLKVRVKA
+339 ITFGLKVRVKA

-356 ELNGMKLKAGTQV
+356 EINGVKLKTGAKVEATLE
-369 DAALDDRIVFRNDTE
+369 DKIIFHNDSE
-384 LDLNDLRRRAR
+384 MDLSDLRRRAR

-407 SEYLVSNEP
+407 SEYLVSNDP
-416 SRLEADDILLSPGTS
+416 SRLQADDILLSPGTS
-431 GDVLLKIFCDYDR
+431 GDVLLKIFCDYDE

-454 DRPIMVGDTVVRTT
+454 DRPILVGDTPVRTT
-468 APLKDGDTIRIDI
+468 ARLKDGDTIRIDV

-497 RNIIRVLEANEIT
+497 RNIIRTLDVNEIT
-510 HRFGKGQIGLEGIS
+510 HQFTKGDVGLEGIS
-524 FSIARGELVCVMGA
+524 FSISRGELVCVMGA
-538 SGCGKS
+538 SGSGKS
-544 TLMRVLAGQLQP
+544 TLLKVLAGQLRP
-556 TSGEVLLNG
+556 TSGEVILNG
-565 QSLYQDLDTLK
+565 QSLFSNLNVLK

-606 PHLSR
+606 PHLSQ

-616 RLEAKLVE
+616 RLEAKLIE

-637 PEKKTLSGGERK
+637 PESKTLSGGERK
-649 RLNIGLDMIGMS
+649 RLNVGLDMIGMS

-671 GLSSKDSEHVM
+671 GLSSKDSEHVL
-682 EIIRSMA
+682 EIIRGMA
-689 HNKIVIVT
+689 HNKIIIVT

-775 IIYEENSRGHL
+775 IIYEENSRGQL

-810 KQVSLRKEAPST
+810 KQVSLRAEPAAP
-822 LPAAPV
+822 LPAAPA
-828 EKRRLPFRWHDEWT
+828 EKKRLPIRWHDEWT
-842 QFRTVLRRAFVS
+842 HFRTLLRRAFMS

-875 IATILRYSENGIYDF
+875 IATILRYSESGRYDF

-921 DRPVLQRERNVNV
+921 DRAVLQRERNLNV
-934 RLSYYVI
+934 RLSYYVF
-941 SKTLTLGVFALVQC
+941 SKTLTLGIFALIQC
-955 ILFVL
+955 VLFVL
-960 IGNYVLEIRGMFWLD
+960 IGNYVLQIRGMFWIYLG
-975 LAIMFMT
+975 IMLMT
-982 AMGGV
+982 ALGGLS
-987 ALGLLISSLVADPK
+987 LGLVISSLVADPK

-1026 MNRNLGLLYSLS
+1026 MNRNLALVYTLS
-1038 HSFSEHPNAEKNRKT
+1038 HWFSEHPSTDQSKKM
-1053 ESKLQVPF
+1053 ESKLEVPL
-1061 VCQFIAMRWSYEEM
+1061 VCQFIAMRWSYEE
-1075 IVAQAKLNPLTRRQD
+1075 IVLAQAKLNPLTRRQD
-1090 KTQREIDRLVA
+1090 RASNEIQSLA
-1101 QRRKDPEATKR
+1101 HTANTPEERKR
-1112 LDDLKETLALLSG
+1112 LDDLKEVLALLSG
-1125 LEAKSVG
+1125 LEGQSVKEINR
-1132 DLDHYLGLVDQIL
+1132 YLKLVDPVL
-1145 NGKRP
+1145 AGKKKL
-1150 FDRALFKNANGPVT
+1150 DRSLFRNANGPVT

-1177 MSNAEMDQSDYRR
+1177 ISNAEMEQSDYRR
-1190 GNKPNVFFGAQ
+1190 GNRPNVFFGAQ
-1201 KRYFGIKF
+1201 KRYFGIRISAF
-1209 NVFLFNTSVLI
+1209 VFNTTVLI
-1220 LSTLG
+1220 GSMLG
-1225 LLGMLHWILR
+1225 LLALLHWILR
-1235 RELEVR
+1235 KQLEVR
-1241 RSKFHV
+1241 TG

>member
-1 LTLLSRS
+1 MT
-8 SFGFRSFVPFYIRGC
+8 
-23 ALRRSAVSGKIRP
+23 
-36 RTIQMSELVS
+36 ELVS
-46 SVADRIDRAVQRVTP
+46 SVADKIDRAVQRVTP
-61 LAYRVRRT
+61 FAYRVRRT

-81 RSMSEG
+81 RSVSEG
-87 PNMLPVL
+87 PNLLPLL
-94 IQVLASFTKADG
+94 IQALASFTKADG
-106 VLLEEEIDSSL
+106 VIMEEEIDSSL

-150 QKLGAQLSADRKIML
+150 QKLGAQLSTERKIML

-206 NASEDSDPSIY
+206 NASEDSDPAIY

-229 GPDGKADVT
+229 GPDGKGDII
-238 LKNLNDVDRLMA
+238 LKNLSETDRLMA
-250 FRYHELILLKNYSDQ
+250 FRYHDLILLKNYSGQ

-311 LPEIFIR
+311 LPQIFIR
-318 VTRDSDEVGLERSR
+318 VNKDSDEVQLERSR

-339 VTFGLKVRVKA
+339 VTFGLNVRVKA
-350 LRDVDA
+350 LRDVNA
-356 ELNGMKLKAGTQV
+356 ELNGVRLKAGTQI
-369 DAALDDRIVFRNDTE
+369 DATLEDRIVFHNDSE
-384 LDLNDLRRRAR
+384 LDLSDLRRRAR

-407 SEYLVSNEP
+407 SEYLVSNDP
-416 SRLEADDILLSPGTS
+416 SRLEPDDILLSPGTS
-431 GDVLLKIFCDYDR
+431 GDVVLKIFCDYDQ

-454 DRPIMVGDTVVRTT
+454 DRPIMVGGEPVRTT
-468 APLKDGDTIRIDI
+468 AQLKDGDTIRIDV
-481 GQFLRCNFSE
+481 GQVLRCNFSE

-497 RNIIRVLEANEIT
+497 RNIIRTLEVNEVT
-510 HRFGKGQIGLEGIS
+510 HRFGKGEIGLEGNS
-524 FSIARGELVCVMGA
+524 FSVTRGELVCVMGA
-538 SGCGKS
+538 SGSGKS

-556 TSGEVLLNG
+556 TSGDVFLNG
-565 QSLYQDLDTLK
+565 QSLYQNLDGLK
-576 HYVSYMPQQDAFDE
+576 QYVSYMPQQDAFDE

-611 RDRTR
+611 RDRSR
-616 RLEAKLVE
+616 RLEAKLIE

-637 PEKKTLSGGERK
+637 PESKVLSGGERK

-682 EIIRSMA
+682 EIIRGLA

-697 IHQPSSKL
+697 IHQPSSKI

-775 IIYEENSRGHL
+775 IIYEENSRGQL
-786 VAARRYSPEF
+786 VASRRYSPDF

-810 KQVSLRKEAPST
+810 KQVSLLQE
-822 LPAAPV
+822 PAAPLPIAPV
-828 EKRRLPFRWHDEWT
+828 QGKRLPLRWHDEWT
-842 QFRTVLRRAFVS
+842 QFRTLLRRSFLS

-875 IATILRYSENGIYDF
+875 IATLLRYSENGTYDF

-921 DRPVLQRERNVNV
+921 DRPVLQRERNIKV
-934 RLSYYVI
+934 RLSYYVV
-941 SKTLTLGVFALVQC
+941 SKTLTLGVFALIQC
-955 ILFVL
+955 ILYVL
-960 IGNYVLEIRGMFWLD
+960 IGNSVLQIRGMFWID
-975 LAIMFMT
+975 LGIMFMT
-982 AMGGV
+982 AMSGV

-1007 PLVLIPQIIMGGA
+1007 PLILIPQIIMGGA

-1026 MNRNLGLLYSLS
+1026 MNRNLALLYSLS
-1038 HSFSEHPNAEKNRKT
+1038 HWFSEHPSTDKT
-1053 ESKLQVPF
+1053 IKSESKLQVPF

-1075 IVAQAKLNPLTRRQD
+1075 IVAEAKLNPLTRRQD
-1090 KTQREIDRLVA
+1090 RANDEIQQLAPKANTPEQRARLN
-1101 QRRKDPEATKR
+1101 
-1112 LDDLKETLALLSG
+1112 DLKDVLALLSG
-1125 LEAKSVG
+1125 LEGRSAKEI
-1132 DLDHYLGLVDQIL
+1132 DHYLKLADPVIA
-1145 NGKRP
+1145 GKQK
-1150 FDRALFKNANGPVT
+1150 FDGSLLKDAKGPIT
-1164 AEQIYVNQKVSDL
+1164 AEQLYVNQKVSDL
-1177 MSNAEMDQSDYRR
+1177 ISKAEMEQNDYRR
-1190 GNKPNVFFGAQ
+1190 GKKPNVFFGLQ
-1201 KRYFGIKF
+1201 KRYFGTKF
-1209 NVFLFNTSVLI
+1209 GVFTFDTIVLI
-1220 LSTLG
+1220 ASMLG
-1225 LLGMLHWILR
+1225 LLVLLHWILR
-1235 RELEVR
+1235 KQLEVR
-1241 RSKFHV
+1241 RS

>member
-1 LTLLSRS
+1 MT
-8 SFGFRSFVPFYIRGC
+8 
-23 ALRRSAVSGKIRP
+23 
-36 RTIQMSELVS
+36 ELVT
-46 SVADRIDRAVQRVTP
+46 SVADKIDRAVQRVTP
-61 LAYRVRRT
+61 FAYRMRRT
-69 GRRWMRRALRKP
+69 GRQWVRRALRKP
-81 RSMSEG
+81 RSVSEG
-87 PNMLPVL
+87 PNLLPLL
-94 IQVLASFTKADG
+94 IQVLASFSKADG

-145 LAAMA
+145 LSAMA
-150 QKLGAQLSADRKIML
+150 QKLGAQLSTERKIML

-191 QMGMAAQAIDIVYQL
+191 QLGMAAQAIDIVYQL
-206 NASEDSDPSIY
+206 NASEDSDPLIY
-217 QHGASPLESLSF
+217 QRGASPLESLSF
-229 GPDGKADVT
+229 AANGKGDVT
-238 LKNLNDVDRLMA
+238 LKSLAENDRLLA
-250 FRYHELILLKNYSDQ
+250 FRYHDLILLKNYSEQ

-272 PLVRGG
+272 PLSRGG
-278 FCRIYPGQRILV
+278 FCRIYPAQRILV
-290 GDQVLSYQELAQY
+290 GDRVLSYQELENY

-311 LPEIFIR
+311 LPQIFVR
-318 VTRDSDEVGLERSR
+318 VNKDADEVELERSR
-332 TRESALR
+332 TRESALEI
-339 VTFGLKVRVKA
+339 TFGLKVRVKA
-350 LRDVDA
+350 LRDVNA
-356 ELNGMKLKAGTQV
+356 VLNGVKMKAGTQIEATLE
-369 DAALDDRIVFRNDTE
+369 DKILFHNDSE
-384 LDLNDLRRRAR
+384 MDFIDLRRRAR

-407 SEYLVSNEP
+407 SEYLVSNNP
-416 SRLEADDILLSPGTS
+416 SLLEADDILLSPGTS
-431 GDVLLKIFCDYDR
+431 GDVLLKIFCDYDK

-454 DRPIMVGDTVVRTT
+454 DRPIMVGETPVRTS

-497 RNIIRVLEANEIT
+497 RNIIRSLEVSEVT
-510 HRFGKGQIGLEGIS
+510 HRFSNGEIGLEGIS
-524 FSIARGELVCVMGA
+524 FAVNRGELVCVMGA
-538 SGCGKS
+538 SGSGKS
-544 TLMRVLAGQLQP
+544 TLLTVLAGQLQP
-556 TSGEVLLNG
+556 TSGQVFLNG
-565 QSLYQDLDTLK
+565 QSLYPNLDTLK
-576 HYVSYMPQQDAFDE
+576 RYISYIPQEDAFDE
-590 HLTIGENLLF
+590 HLTIGENLQF
-600 AAAIRA
+600 AAAMRS

-611 RDRTR
+611 RDRMR
-616 RLEAKLVE
+616 RLEAKLLE

-637 PEKKTLSGGERK
+637 AVKKTLSGGERK

-671 GLSSKDSEHVM
+671 GLSSKDSEHVI

-689 HNKIVIVT
+689 HNKIIIVT

-715 DKGGRLV
+715 DKGGQLV

-775 IIYEENSRGHL
+775 IIYEENNRGQL

-810 KQVSLRKEAPST
+810 KQVSLRKEPVAP
-822 LPAAPV
+822 LPAAPTQ
-828 EKRRLPFRWHDEWT
+828 KKRLPFRWHDEWT
-842 QFRTVLRRAFVS
+842 QFRTLLRRSFVS
-854 KLRNRANLVITIGV
+854 KLRNRANLIITIGV
-868 SPVLALL
+868 APVLALL
-875 IATILRYSENGIYDF
+875 IATTLRYSDSGKYDF

-899 LFLGLIVA
+899 LFLSLIVV

-921 DRPVLQRERNVNV
+921 DRAVLQRERNLNV
-934 RLSYYVI
+934 RLPYYVI
-941 SKTLTLGVFALVQC
+941 SKTLTLGVFALIQSV
-955 ILFVL
+955 LFVL
-960 IGNYVLEIRGMFWLD
+960 IGNYVLEIRGMFWAD
-975 LAIMFMT
+975 LGIMLIT

-987 ALGLLISSLVADPK
+987 SLGLVVSSLVADPK

-1026 MNRNLGLLYSLS
+1026 MNRNLALVYALT
-1038 HSFSEHPNAEKNRKT
+1038 HWFSEHPSKEQAKKM

-1061 VCQFIAMRWSYEEM
+1061 VCQFVAMRWSYEEL

-1090 KTQREIDRLVA
+1090 RAQREIDRIVA
-1101 QRRKDPEATKR
+1101 KRRQDPAESKR
-1112 LDDLKETLALLSG
+1112 LDELKETLAVLSG
-1125 LEAKSVG
+1125 LEAKSASE
-1132 DLDHYLGLVDQIL
+1132 LDYYLGLVDQIL
-1145 NGKRP
+1145 DRKRS
-1150 FDRALFKNANGPVT
+1150 FERSLFKSAVGPVT
-1164 AEQIYVNQKVSDL
+1164 AEQLYLNQKVSDL
-1177 MSNAEMDQSDYRR
+1177 ISNAEMEQNDYRR
-1190 GNKPNVFFGAQ
+1190 SSRPNVFFGPE
-1201 KRYFGIKF
+1201 KRHLGIKVG
-1209 NVFLFNTSVLI
+1209 VFFFNTIVLI
-1220 LSTLG
+1220 GSTLG
-1225 LLGMLHWILR
+1225 LLGLLHWILR
-1235 RELEVR
+1235 RQLEVR
-1241 RSKFHV
+1241 RN

>member
-1 LTLLSRS
+1 MT
-8 SFGFRSFVPFYIRGC
+8 
-23 ALRRSAVSGKIRP
+23 
-36 RTIQMSELVS
+36 ELVS
-46 SVADRIDRAVQRVTP
+46 SVADKIDRAVQRMTP
-61 LAYRVRRT
+61 FAYRVRRT

-81 RSMSEG
+81 RSVSEG
-87 PNMLPVL
+87 PNLLPLL

-106 VLLEEEIDSSL
+106 VIMEEEIDSSL

-150 QKLGAQLSADRKIML
+150 QKLGAQLSTERKIML

-179 QEQVVA
+179 QEEVVA

-229 GPDGKADVT
+229 GRDGKADII
-238 LKNLNDVDRLMA
+238 LKNLSETDHLMA
-250 FRYHELILLKNYSDQ
+250 FRYHDLILLKNYSGQ

-272 PLVRGG
+272 PLARGG

-311 LPEIFIR
+311 LPQIFIR
-318 VTRDSDEVGLERSR
+318 VSRDSDEVQLERSR

-339 VTFGLKVRVKA
+339 VTFGLNVRVKA
-350 LRDVDA
+350 LRDVNA
-356 ELNGMKLKAGTQV
+356 ELNGIRLKAGTQV
-369 DAALDDRIVFRNDTE
+369 EATLEDRIIFHNDSE
-384 LDLNDLRRRAR
+384 LDLSDLRRRAR

-407 SEYLVSNEP
+407 SEYLVSNDP
-416 SRLEADDILLSPGTS
+416 SRLQADDILLSPGTS
-431 GDVLLKIFCDYDR
+431 GDVVLKIFCDYDQ

-454 DRPIMVGDTVVRTT
+454 DRPIMVGDEPVRTT
-468 APLKDGDTIRIDI
+468 SQLKDGDTIRIDV
-481 GQFLRCNFSE
+481 GQILRCNFSE

-497 RNIIRVLEANEIT
+497 RNIIRTLEVNEVT
-510 HRFGKGQIGLEGIS
+510 HRFSKGQIGLDGIS
-524 FSIARGELVCVMGA
+524 FSVARGELVCVMGA
-538 SGCGKS
+538 SGSGKS

-556 TSGEVLLNG
+556 TSGDVFLNG
-565 QSLYQDLDTLK
+565 QSLYQNVDTLK
-576 HYVSYMPQQDAFDE
+576 QYISYMPQQDAFDE

-611 RDRTR
+611 RDRSR
-616 RLEAKLVE
+616 RLEAKLIE

-637 PEKKTLSGGERK
+637 PESKALSGGERK

-682 EIIRSMA
+682 EIIRGLA

-697 IHQPSSKL
+697 IHQPSSKI

-715 DKGGRLV
+715 DKGGRLA

-775 IIYEENSRGHL
+775 IIYEENSRGQL
-786 VAARRYSPEF
+786 VASRRYSPDF

-810 KQVSLRKEAPST
+810 KQVSLRQE
-822 LPAAPV
+822 PAAPLPVASV
-828 EKRRLPFRWHDEWT
+828 ERKRLPLRWHDEWT
-842 QFRTVLRRAFVS
+842 QFRTLLRRSFIS

-875 IATILRYSENGIYDF
+875 IATILRYSENGTYDF

-921 DRPVLQRERNVNV
+921 DRPVLQRERNIKV
-934 RLSYYVI
+934 RLSYYVV

-960 IGNYVLEIRGMFWLD
+960 IGNSLLQIRGMFWID
-975 LAIMFMT
+975 LGIMFMT
-982 AMGGV
+982 AMSGV

-1026 MNRNLGLLYSLS
+1026 MNRNLALLYSLS
-1038 HSFSEHPNAEKNRKT
+1038 HWFTEHPDTDKT
-1053 ESKLQVPF
+1053 IKSESKLQVPL

-1090 KTQREIDRLVA
+1090 RANDEIQKLAPNAKTPGQRARLN
-1101 QRRKDPEATKR
+1101 
-1112 LDDLKETLALLSG
+1112 DLKDVLALLSG
-1125 LEAKSVG
+1125 LEGRSATEI
-1132 DLDHYLGLVDQIL
+1132 DHYLKLVDPVIA
-1145 NGKRP
+1145 GKQK
-1150 FDRALFKNANGPVT
+1150 FDPLLLREAKGPIT
-1164 AEQIYVNQKVSDL
+1164 AEQLYINQKVSDL
-1177 MSNAEMDQSDYRR
+1177 LSKAEMEQNDYRR
-1190 GNKPNVFFGAQ
+1190 GKKPNVFFGPE
-1201 KRYFGIKF
+1201 KRYFGFKLGMFTFDTI
-1209 NVFLFNTSVLI
+1209 VLI
-1220 LSTLG
+1220 GSMLG
-1225 LLGMLHWILR
+1225 LLVLLHWILR
-1235 RELEVR
+1235 KQLEVR
-1241 RSKFHV
+1241 RS

>member
-1 LTLLSRS
+1 MT
-8 SFGFRSFVPFYIRGC
+8 
-23 ALRRSAVSGKIRP
+23 
-36 RTIQMSELVS
+36 ELVS
-46 SVADRIDRAVQRVTP
+46 SVADKIDRAVQRVTP
-61 LAYRVRRT
+61 FAYRVRRT

-81 RSMSEG
+81 RSVSEG
-87 PNMLPVL
+87 PNLLPLL

-106 VLLEEEIDSSL
+106 VIMEEEIDSSL

-150 QKLGAQLSADRKIML
+150 QKLGAQLSTERKIML

-179 QEQVVA
+179 QEEVVA

-229 GPDGKADVT
+229 GRDGKADII
-238 LKNLNDVDRLMA
+238 LKNLSETDRLMA
-250 FRYHELILLKNYSDQ
+250 FRYHDLILLKNYSGQ

-272 PLVRGG
+272 PLARGG

-311 LPEIFIR
+311 LPQIFIR
-318 VTRDSDEVGLERSR
+318 VNRDSDEVQLERSR

-339 VTFGLKVRVKA
+339 VTFGLNVTVKA
-350 LRDVDA
+350 LRDVNA
-356 ELNGMKLKAGTQV
+356 ELNGVRLKAGTKV
-369 DAALDDRIVFRNDTE
+369 EATLEDRIIFHNDSE

-407 SEYLVSNEP
+407 SEYLVSNDP
-416 SRLEADDILLSPGTS
+416 SRLQADDILLSPGTS
-431 GDVLLKIFCDYDR
+431 GDVLLKIFCDYDQ

-454 DRPIMVGDTVVRTT
+454 DRPIMVGDEPVRTT
-468 APLKDGDTIRIDI
+468 AQLKDGDTIRIDV
-481 GQFLRCNFSE
+481 GQILRCNFSE

-497 RNIIRVLEANEIT
+497 RNIIRTLEVNEIT
-510 HRFGKGQIGLEGIS
+510 HRFSKGEIGLDGIS
-524 FSIARGELVCVMGA
+524 FSIMRGELVCVMGA
-538 SGCGKS
+538 SGSGKS
-544 TLMRVLAGQLQP
+544 TLLRVLAGQLQP
-556 TSGEVLLNG
+556 TSGDVFLNG
-565 QSLYQDLDTLK
+565 QSVYQNVDALK
-576 HYVSYMPQQDAFDE
+576 QYISYMPQQDAFDE

-611 RDRTR
+611 RDRSR
-616 RLEAKLVE
+616 RLEAKLIE

-637 PEKKTLSGGERK
+637 PERKLLSGGERK

-682 EIIRSMA
+682 EIIRGLA

-697 IHQPSSKL
+697 IHQPSSKI

-715 DKGGRLV
+715 DKGGRLA

-775 IIYEENSRGHL
+775 IIYEENSRGQL
-786 VAARRYSPEF
+786 VASRRYSADF

-810 KQVSLRKEAPST
+810 KQVSLRQEE
-822 LPAAPV
+822 AAPLPV
-828 EKRRLPFRWHDEWT
+828 TPVQRKRLPLRWHDEWT
-842 QFRTVLRRAFVS
+842 QFRTLLRRSFIS

-868 SPVLALL
+868 SPILALL
-875 IATILRYSENGIYDF
+875 IATILRYSENGTYDF

-921 DRPVLQRERNVNV
+921 DRPVLQRERNIKV
-934 RLSYYVI
+934 RLSYYVV

-955 ILFVL
+955 ILYVL
-960 IGNYVLEIRGMFWLD
+960 IGNSLLQIRGMFWID
-975 LAIMFMT
+975 LGIMFMT
-982 AMGGV
+982 AMSGV

-1026 MNRNLGLLYSLS
+1026 MNRNLTLLYSLS
-1038 HSFSEHPNAEKNRKT
+1038 HWLTEHPETDKT
-1053 ESKLQVPF
+1053 IKSESKLQVPF
-1061 VCQFIAMRWSYEEM
+1061 VCQLIAMRWSYEEM
-1075 IVAQAKLNPLTRRQD
+1075 IVAQAKLNPVTRRQD
-1090 KTQREIDRLVA
+1090 RANDEIQQLAPNANTPEQRARLN
-1101 QRRKDPEATKR
+1101 
-1112 LDDLKETLALLSG
+1112 DLKDVLAFLSG
-1125 LEAKSVG
+1125 LEGRSTKEI
-1132 DLDHYLGLVDQIL
+1132 DHYLKLVDPVIA
-1145 NGKRP
+1145 GKQK
-1150 FDRALFKNANGPVT
+1150 FDSSLLKDAKGPIT
-1164 AEQIYVNQKVSDL
+1164 AEQLYVNQKVSDL
-1177 MSNAEMDQSDYRR
+1177 ISKAEMEQNDYRR
-1190 GNKPNVFFGAQ
+1190 GKKPNVFFGLQ
-1201 KRYFGIKF
+1201 KRYFGQKF
-1209 NVFLFNTSVLI
+1209 GVFTFDTSVLI
-1220 LSTLG
+1220 ASMLG
-1225 LLGMLHWILR
+1225 LLVLLHWILR
-1235 RELEVR
+1235 KQLEVR
-1241 RSKFHV
+1241 RS

>member
-1 LTLLSRS
+1 MT
-8 SFGFRSFVPFYIRGC
+8 
-23 ALRRSAVSGKIRP
+23 
-36 RTIQMSELVS
+36 ELVTT
-46 SVADRIDRAVQRVTP
+46 VADKIDRAVQRVTP
-61 LAYRVRRT
+61 FAYRIQRK
-69 GRRWMRRALRKP
+69 GRRWMRRAMRKP
-81 RSMSEG
+81 RSVSEG
-87 PNMLPVL
+87 PNLLPLL
-94 IQVLASFTKADG
+94 IQVLASFSKADG

-117 GFLRYDYPEAVYSEL
+117 GFLRYDYPETVYSEL

-145 LAAMA
+145 LSAMA
-150 QKLGAQLSADRKIML
+150 QKLGAQLSTERKIML

-191 QMGMAAQAIDIVYQL
+191 QLGMAAQAIDTVYQL

-217 QHGASPLESLSF
+217 QRGASPLESLSF
-229 GPDGKADVT
+229 GGNLRADVT
-238 LKNLNDVDRLMA
+238 IKSLNGNDRLLA
-250 FRYHELILLKNYSDQ
+250 FRYHDLILLKNYSGQ

-290 GDQVLSYQELAQY
+290 GDQVLTYQELATY

-311 LPEIFIR
+311 MPQIFVR
-318 VTRDSDEVGLERSR
+318 VRKDVDEVELERSR
-332 TRESALR
+332 TRESSLE

-356 ELNGMKLKAGTQV
+356 VLNGTKLKAGTQV
-369 DAALDDRIVFRNDTE
+369 EASLDDRIVFHNDSE
-384 LDLNDLRRRAR
+384 LDFTDLRRRAR

-407 SEYLVSNEP
+407 SEYLVSNNP
-416 SRLEADDILLSPGTS
+416 SLLEADDILLSPGTS
-431 GDVLLKIFCDYDR
+431 GDVLLKIFCDYDK

-454 DRPIMVGDTVVRTT
+454 DRPIMVGEVAVRTT
-468 APLKDGDTIRIDI
+468 APLRDGDTIRIDI

-497 RNIIRVLEANEIT
+497 RNIIRNLEASEIT
-510 HRFGKGQIGLEGIS
+510 HRFGNGEVGLEGIS
-524 FSIARGELVCVMGA
+524 FPITRGELVCVMGA
-538 SGCGKS
+538 SGSGKS
-544 TLMRVLAGQLQP
+544 TLLKVIAGQLQP
-556 TSGEVLLNG
+556 TSGNVFLNG
-565 QSLYQDLDTLK
+565 QSLYPNLDELK
-576 HYVSYMPQQDAFDE
+576 RYVGYIPQEDAFDE
-590 HLTIGENLLF
+590 HLTIGENLNF
-600 AAAIRA
+600 AAAMRS

-611 RDRTR
+611 RDRNR
-616 RLEAKLVE
+616 RLEGKLIE

-637 PEKKTLSGGERK
+637 AVKKTLSGGERK

-671 GLSSKDSEHVM
+671 GLSSKDSEHVI

-689 HNKIVIVT
+689 HNKIIIVT

-775 IIYEENSRGHL
+775 IIYEENNRGQL

-810 KQVSLRKEAPST
+810 KQVSLRKEPLTTVPDAP
-822 LPAAPV
+822 AKKK
-828 EKRRLPFRWHDEWT
+828 KRSPMRWHDEWT
-842 QFRTVLRRAFVS
+842 QFRTLLRRSFTS
-854 KLRNRANLVITIGV
+854 KLRNKANVIITLCV
-868 SPVLALL
+868 APVLALL
-875 IATILRYSENGIYDF
+875 IATILRYSDSGRYDF

-899 LFLGLIVA
+899 LFLSLIVA

-921 DRPVLQRERNVNV
+921 DRVVLQRERNLNV

-941 SKTLTLGVFALVQC
+941 SKTLTLGIFALIQC
-955 ILFVL
+955 VLFVL
-960 IGNYVLEIRGMFWLD
+960 IGNYVLQIRGMFWTD
-975 LAIMFMT
+975 LSIVFMT
-982 AMGGV
+982 ALGGI
-987 ALGLLISSLVADPK
+987 ALGLVVSSLVADPK

-1026 MNRNLGLLYSLS
+1026 MNRNLGLVYTLT
-1038 HSFSEHPNAEKNRKT
+1038 HWFKEHPTRDHSKKM
-1053 ESKLQVPF
+1053 ESKLEVPF
-1061 VCQFIAMRWSYEEM
+1061 VCQFIAMRWSYEELV
-1075 IVAQAKLNPLTRRQD
+1075 VAQAKLNPLTKRQD
-1090 KTQREIDRLVA
+1090 RAQREIDAIVA
-1101 QRRKDPEATKR
+1101 KHVQNPAESKR
-1112 LDDLKETLALLSG
+1112 LDDLKETLAILSG
-1125 LEAKSVG
+1125 LEAKSAK
-1132 DLDHYLGLVDQIL
+1132 DLDRYLGLIDQVL
-1145 NGKRP
+1145 YRNRP
-1150 FDRALFKNANGPVT
+1150 FDRSVFKGASGPIT
-1164 AEQIYVNQKVSDL
+1164 AEQLYVNQKVSDL
-1177 MSNAEMDQSDYRR
+1177 VSNAEMEQSDYRR
-1190 GNKPNVFFGAQ
+1190 GNRPNVFFGAQ
-1201 KRYFGIKF
+1201 KSYLGMKV
-1209 NVFLFNTSVLI
+1209 NVFVWNSVVLI
-1220 LSTLG
+1220 GSSIALLSL
-1225 LLGMLHWILR
+1225 LHWILR
-1235 RELEVR
+1235 RQLQVR
-1241 RSKFHV
+1241 RS

>member
-1 LTLLSRS
+1 
-8 SFGFRSFVPFYIRGC
+8 
-23 ALRRSAVSGKIRP
+23 
-36 RTIQMSELVS
+36 
-46 SVADRIDRAVQRVTP
+46 
-61 LAYRVRRT
+61 
-69 GRRWMRRALRKP
+69 
-81 RSMSEG
+81 
-87 PNMLPVL
+87 
-94 IQVLASFTKADG
+94 
-106 VLLEEEIDSSL
+106 
-117 GFLRYDYPEAVYSEL
+117 
-132 RQLFRQALYEQQD
+132 
-145 LAAMA
+145 MA
-150 QKLGAQLSADRKIML
+150 QKLSAQLSTERKIML

-191 QMGMAAQAIDIVYQL
+191 QLGMAAQAIDIVYQL
-206 NASEDSDPSIY
+206 NASEDSDPAIY

-229 GPDGKADVT
+229 GADGHADVIV
-238 LKNLNDVDRLMA
+238 KNLTNNDRLMA
-250 FRYHELILLKNYSDQ
+250 FRYHDLILLKNYSGL

-311 LPEIFIR
+311 LPQIFVR
-318 VTRDSDEVGLERSR
+318 VSKDADEVELERSR
-332 TRESALR
+332 TRESSLR

-356 ELNGMKLKAGTQV
+356 ELNGVRLKAGTKV
-369 DAALDDRIVFRNDTE
+369 EATLEDKIIFHNDTE
-384 LDLNDLRRRAR
+384 LDFIDLRRRAR

-407 SEYLVSNEP
+407 SEYLVSNDP
-416 SRLEADDILLSPGTS
+416 SRLQADDILLSPGTS
-431 GDVLLKIFCDYDR
+431 GDVLLKIFCDYDQ
-444 RVGQLEVIEA
+444 RVGLLEVIES
-454 DRPIMVGDTVVRTT
+454 DRPIMVGETPVRTT
-468 APLKDGDTIRIDI
+468 GALKDGDTIRIDV

-497 RNIIRVLEANEIT
+497 RNIIRTLEVNEVT
-510 HRFGKGQIGLEGIS
+510 HRFGKGEIVLEGIS
-524 FSIARGELVCVMGA
+524 FNVTRGELVCVMGA
-538 SGCGKS
+538 SGSGKS
-544 TLMRVLAGQLQP
+544 TLLRVLAGQLQP
-556 TSGEVLLNG
+556 TSGDIVLNG
-565 QSLYQDLDTLK
+565 RSLYRNLDVLK
-576 HYVSYMPQQDAFDE
+576 HYISYMPQQDAFDE
-590 HLTIGENLLF
+590 HLTIGENMQF

-611 RDRTR
+611 RDRVR
-616 RLEAKLVE
+616 RLDAKLIE
-624 LGLGERRDAVVGS
+624 LGLNERRDAVVGS
-637 PEKKTLSGGERK
+637 ADRKILSGGERK

-682 EIIRSMA
+682 EIIRGMA
-689 HNKIVIVT
+689 HNKIIVVT
-697 IHQPSSKL
+697 IHQPSSKI
-705 FQMFHKAILL
+705 FQMFHKAMLL

-722 FFGTPSDMLR
+722 FFGTPSEMLR

-775 IIYEENSRGHL
+775 VIYEENSRGQL
-786 VAARRYSPEF
+786 VPSRRYSPEF

-810 KQVSLRKEAPST
+810 KQVSLRQEPVAP
-822 LPAAPV
+822 LPAAPA
-828 EKRRLPFRWHDEWT
+828 ERKRLPFRWHDQWT
-842 QFRTVLRRAFVS
+842 QFRTVLRRAFIS
-854 KLRNRANLVITIGV
+854 KLRNRANLVITICV

-875 IATILRYSENGIYDF
+875 IATILRYSESGTYDF

-921 DRPVLQRERNVNV
+921 DRAVLQRERNLDV

-941 SKTLTLGVFALVQC
+941 AKTLTLAVFALIQC
-955 ILFVL
+955 VLFVL
-960 IGNYVLEIRGMFWLD
+960 IGNYVLEIRAMFWIYLG
-975 LAIMFMT
+975 IMFMT
-982 AMGGV
+982 AMSGV
-987 ALGLLISSLVADPK
+987 SLGLLISSLVADPK

-1026 MNRNLGLLYSLS
+1026 MNRNLALLYALS
-1038 HSFSEHPNAEKNRKT
+1038 HWFSEHPSTEKSKKM

-1061 VCQFIAMRWSYEEM
+1061 VCQFVAMRWSYDEM
-1075 IVAQAKLNPLTRRQD
+1075 VLAQAKLNPLTHRQD
-1090 KTQREIDRLVA
+1090 RAQREIDRIVA
-1101 QRRKDPEATKR
+1101 RHRQDPAESKR
-1112 LDDLKETLALLSG
+1112 LEDLKETLALLSG
-1125 LEAKSVG
+1125 IEAKSVG
-1132 DLDHYLGLVDQIL
+1132 ELDRYLGLVDQIL
-1145 NGKRP
+1145 DRKRP
-1150 FDRALFKNANGPVT
+1150 FDRALFKGAIGPIT

-1177 MSNAEMDQSDYRR
+1177 ISNAEMEQSDYRR
-1190 GNKPNVFFGAQ
+1190 GNRPNVFFGAQ
-1201 KRYFGIKF
+1201 KHYFGIRISAF
-1209 NVFLFNTSVLI
+1209 AFNTAVLI
-1220 LSTLG
+1220 VSTFG
-1225 LLGMLHWILR
+1225 LLALLHWILR
-1235 RELEVR
+1235 KQLEVR
-1241 RSKFHV
+1241 RS